1 MSKTRLEYRDKVSQK
16 FWEVS
21 AVGST
26 ITVKFGRLG
35 TKGQNSSKKMN
46 NSEAAKKEIEKMIKS
61 KLKKG
66 YKKK

>member
-1 MSKTRLEYRDKVSQK
+1 MKEKIRGY
-16 FWEVS
+16 FG
-21 AVGST
+21 VG
-26 ITVKFGRLG
+26 IE
-35 TKGQNSSKKMN
+35 NSSKKMN